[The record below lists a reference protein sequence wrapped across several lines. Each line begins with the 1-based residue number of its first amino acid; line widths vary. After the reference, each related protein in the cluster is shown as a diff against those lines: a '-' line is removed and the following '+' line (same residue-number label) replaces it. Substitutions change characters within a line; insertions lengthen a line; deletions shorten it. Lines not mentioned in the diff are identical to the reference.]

1 MNKSNISRTAPG
13 ESRDRLATIGI
24 IGLGPRAET
33 LLASLLVLDDVE
45 VGAVCDLSD
54 KAVAK
59 ILSIFKRHK
68 RRQPKVFKDYHDLLG
83 HPQVDAV
90 LVPTSWNSH
99 LPIAID
105 ALEAGKYVG
114 IEVGGASSLDELW
127 RLVHACERT
136 RTSCMM
142 LENCCYG
149 RNELM
154 VLNMVRQGLF
164 GEIVHCAG
172 GYEHDLRDG
181 LALQGEAGSERAIH
195 NRYRNADLYPTHQ
208 LGPIAKLL
216 RINRGNRFLSLTST
230 ASKSRG
236 LQDYA
241 RRAAGRDVAFAM
253 GDVVTTVI
261 TCAGGETIALTH
273 SVSLPRPYSRNGRVQ
288 GTRGIWLE
296 DANGIY
302 IDGVSP
308 SVELLDPAGNPYTE
322 HHWDPVDKFYSQY
335 DHPLWKEYHKEI
347 VGGHGG
353 MDALALSAFL
363 DAARRR
369 VETPID
375 AYDVA
380 AWMAV
385 TCLSEQSIAMG
396 GHPVPFPDFTNGKW
410 IRRSPLRGS
419 AWTLDEVPS
428 LEASARQTP

>member
-1 MNKSNISRTAPG
+1 M
-13 ESRDRLATIGI
+13 TIQKETRKIPRKTRNQPVALGI
-24 IGLGPRAET
+24 IGLGARTET
-33 LLASLLVLDDVE
+33 LLASLLALDGVDVA
-45 VGAVCDLSD
+45 AVCDVSD
-54 KAVAK
+54 KAIAK
-59 ILSIFKRHK
+59 ILAIFKRQK
-68 RRQPKVFKDYHDLLG
+68 RRQPKVFKDYHSLLSL
-83 HPQVDAV
+83 PEVDAV

-105 ALEAGKYVG
+105 ALEAGKYAA

-181 LALQGEAGSERAIH
+181 LALQGEDGAERAVH

-241 RRAAGRDVAFAM
+241 RRVAGRDVAFAQ

-261 TCAGGETIALTH
+261 TCAGGETVVLTH

-322 HHWDPVDKFYSQY
+322 HHWDPVDKFYPQY
-335 DHPLWKEYHKEI
+335 DHPLWEQYHKTTI
-347 VGGHGG
+347 GGHGG
-353 MDALALSAFL
+353 MDALALSAFF
-363 DAARRR
+363 DAACRR

-375 AYDVA
+375 VYDIA

-410 IRRSPLRGS
+410 IRRSPLPAS
-419 AWTLDEVPS
+419 IWSLDDV
-428 LEASARQTP
+428 ARPAPKS

>member
-1 MNKSNISRTAPG
+1 MTSKTVNRKKPGPGKSQAVA
-13 ESRDRLATIGI
+13 LGI
-24 IGLGPRAET
+24 IGLGARTET
-33 LLASLLVLDDVE
+33 LLASLLALEGVAVA
-45 VGAVCDLSD
+45 AVCDVSD
-54 KAVAK
+54 KAIAK
-59 ILSIFKRHK
+59 ILAIFEREG
-68 RRQPKVFKDYHDLLG
+68 RRAPAVFKNYHDLLRDPKVG
-83 HPQVDAV
+83 AV
-90 LVPTSWNSH
+90 LVPTSWNAH

-105 ALEAGKYVG
+105 ALEAGKHVG

-136 RTSCMM
+136 RVSCMM

-181 LALQGEAGSERAIH
+181 LALQADDGFERAIH

-216 RINRGNRFLSLTST
+216 RINRGNRFLTLTST

-241 RRAAGRDVAFAM
+241 RRVAGREVAFAK

-261 TCAGGETIALTH
+261 TCAGGETITLTH

-296 DANGIY
+296 EAKGIY

-308 SVELLDPAGNPYTE
+308 SVEEIDPAGNPYTM
-322 HHWDPVDKFYSQY
+322 HHWDPVEKFYPQY
-335 DHPLWKEYHKEI
+335 DHPLWAQYHRKTI
-347 VGGHGG
+347 GGHGG
-353 MDALALSAFL
+353 MDALALLAFL

-369 VETPID
+369 AETPID
-375 AYDVA
+375 VYDVA

-396 GHPVPFPDFTNGKW
+396 GHPVAFPDFTNGKW
-410 IRRSPLRGS
+410 INRPPLPPS
-419 AWTLDEVPS
+419 IWSLDEV
-428 LEASARQTP
+428 